1 MKVHFKGVGPRIGE
15 LGVNSITIEKGAELQ
30 LVGPDGEIR
39 AIRGPQRIDIYTTNL
54 IDADSGII
62 IEKIKWSD
70 FKIAPSEHSVV
81 GLLKIINLNVNRVY
95 NTVARLITI

>member
-1 MKVHFKGVGPRIGE
+1 M
-15 LGVNSITIEKGAELQ
+15 NSITIEKGAELQ